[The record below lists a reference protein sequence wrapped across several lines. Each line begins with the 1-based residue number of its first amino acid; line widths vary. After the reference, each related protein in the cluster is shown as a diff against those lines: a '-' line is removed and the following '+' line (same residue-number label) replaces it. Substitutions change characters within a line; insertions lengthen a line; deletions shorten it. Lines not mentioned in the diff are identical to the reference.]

1 MHGRN
6 QLLEDKINLLRVK
19 LSSLQICYRHGIF
32 LHIILYCLLSIVWTS
47 CQAFII
53 KLIDGLQDIFHNHS
67 VNSVSIAF
75 PRMEIYERHQNTN
88 QILRFGPKELQ
99 TFKAINSTPGNF
111 FSLFPLE
118 FLVAFAERCIYESC
132 TNIINLGQCGGITEL
147 CFKFNNWLSFMKSPW
162 QTTEARK
169 LCFFLLCFTMFP
181 PVWFDFYQ

>member
-1 MHGRN
+1 MG
-6 QLLEDKINLLRVK
+6 EINSLRIR
-19 LSSLQICYRHGIF
+19 LICYASNSYHCKFAAGMGF
-32 LHIILYCLLSIVWTS
+32 FFTLFCTVFYPQYEHPAKHLFS
-47 CQAFII
+47 II

-99 TFKAINSTPGNF
+99 TFKAINSTPDNF

-132 TNIINLGQCGGITEL
+132 TNIIHLGQCGGITEL
-147 CFKFNNWLSFMKSPW
+147 CFKFNN
-162 QTTEARK
+162 
-169 LCFFLLCFTMFP
+169 
-181 PVWFDFYQ
+181 